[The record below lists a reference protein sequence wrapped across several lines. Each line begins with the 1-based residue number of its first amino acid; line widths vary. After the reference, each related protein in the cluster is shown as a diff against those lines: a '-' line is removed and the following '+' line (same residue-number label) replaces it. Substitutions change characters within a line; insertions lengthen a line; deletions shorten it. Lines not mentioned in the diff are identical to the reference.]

1 MNESHRFNV
10 KKPKDTHCRIPHIQ
24 SSKIDQTKLHFLGDS
39 QKSSKTVKKS
49 KEIISADLG
58 FSYLLVRKFGWIRGH
73 LVSMVPESNCR

>member
-49 KEIISADLG
+49 KEISTTK
-58 FSYLLVRKFGWIRGH
+58 VRIVGLEKGCESSKEPSG
-73 LVSMVPESNCR
+73 VSSV